1 MNRTLKVIFCI
12 FFFAETI
19 DSYTGNPMS
28 DDEIKLAADAIEN
41 LAKTRRVEGREIPL
55 RPRSGQEHDL
65 SGKNAREIHKKREY
79 RPRPSLR
86 GALGARA

>member
-41 LAKTRRVEGREIPL
+41 LAKTAA
-55 RPRSGQEHDL
+55 S
-65 SGKNAREIHKKREY
+65 K
-79 RPRPSLR
+79 
-86 GALGARA
+86 GARFLFAPAPDKNTIYPEKCRRDT